1 MTCVITS
8 VNLDTHDYIGS
19 ATEPD
24 RKCATQSNVLQQ
36 REPVYALSC
45 FHLFHV
51 ICLRPWFYEKPRPT
65 CPICTTVKRPHGV
78 VNDTLSVSKES
89 NWQKST
95 LLVEYLSEIYVVYL
109 CSNLL
114 HVHHVYMINNLFKSN
129 SCFECIVVIDFKER
143 FHDD

>member
-1 MTCVITS
+1 MKCRNCDWLAFWEIGTNEHIYLKNISSNNSSSVSSSFYRVMILVVVMTCVITS

-51 ICLRPWFYEKPRPT
+51 TLVLRKTETHLSNLYPN
-65 CPICTTVKRPHGV
+65 ISVKRPHGV
-78 VNDTLSVSKES
+78 VNDTLSVSKG
-89 NWQKST
+89 ST
-95 LLVEYLSEIYVVYL
+95 W
-109 CSNLL
+109 
-114 HVHHVYMINNLFKSN
+114 
-129 SCFECIVVIDFKER
+129 
-143 FHDD
+143 